1 MKKIMPIFAA
11 VIVILTVGC
20 SSVEKMTIVTG
31 PRGQRIALGVWS
43 AERLMEDFPQYKKNY
58 LSYQPD
64 TIVLDNIK
72 ISSKKVEVL
81 TVLGTWCP
89 DSKREVPRFIKV
101 IDKINKNNVQLRFIC
116 VDRTK
121 RDNKGVAESLEVELV
136 PTFIVYYDGQEIGRI
151 IESPQISLEEDLL
164 EMFSSIGH

>member
-1 MKKIMPIFAA
+1 MKIIIPIFASFLLF
-11 VIVILTVGC
+11 VMVVC
-20 SSVEKMTIVTG
+20 SSVEKMTIVSG
-31 PRGQRIALGVWS
+31 PRGERIALGEWS
-43 AERLMEDFPQYKKNY
+43 ADRLLEDFPQYKKNY

-64 TIVLDNIK
+64 TLVLDNIK
-72 ISSKKVEVL
+72 IFSKKVEIL

-89 DSKREVPRFIKV
+89 DSKREVPKFIKL

-121 RDNKGVAESLEVELV
+121 RDKKGVAEALEVELV
-136 PTFIVYYDGQEIGRI
+136 PTFIVYFDGQEIGRI

-164 EMFSSIGH
+164 EMFNSIGY